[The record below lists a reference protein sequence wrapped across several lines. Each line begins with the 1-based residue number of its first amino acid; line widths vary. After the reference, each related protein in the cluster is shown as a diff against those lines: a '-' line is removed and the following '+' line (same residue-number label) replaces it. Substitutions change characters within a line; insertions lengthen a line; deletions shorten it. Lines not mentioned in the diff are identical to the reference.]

1 MSPENMCHGDTN
13 YLTEKYVGPTLSLGI
28 VAGERIPSERSSANI
43 PSDKS
48 PGKGIPSDKSPRNL
62 LKCRRD
68 SVTVEVAMAVLKPT
82 TVATCDDNIVL
93 IIGNFVSERVYRCF
107 RKHGFGVELLYCE
120 DTNLSSVSVSEQVHR
135 CLKHGFGVELL
146 YCEEA
151 NLE

>member
-48 PGKGIPSDKSPRNL
+48 PGK
-62 LKCRRD
+62 
-68 SVTVEVAMAVLKPT
+68 VAVLKPT

-135 CLKHGFGVELL
+135 CLKHGYGVELL